1 MTATEKM
8 KLAARFLGSKKAR
21 DISVLQV
28 TGVTLLADYF
38 IVCSASST
46 TQVKALASGLEEA
59 MENAGEQL
67 FVKEGTQGLNWILL
81 DYSDILVHVF
91 DKESRG
97 FYDLERMWRDG
108 KFVDIADF
116 VTVQSQAD

>member
-38 IVCSASST
+38 IVCSATST

-59 MENAGEQL
+59 MEEAGEQL

-81 DYSDILVHVF
+81 DYSDVIIHVF
-91 DKESRG
+91 YQETRE
-97 FYDLERMWRDG
+97 FYDLEKLWSDATEIPLEEILEE
-108 KFVDIADF
+108 D
-116 VTVQSQAD
+116 